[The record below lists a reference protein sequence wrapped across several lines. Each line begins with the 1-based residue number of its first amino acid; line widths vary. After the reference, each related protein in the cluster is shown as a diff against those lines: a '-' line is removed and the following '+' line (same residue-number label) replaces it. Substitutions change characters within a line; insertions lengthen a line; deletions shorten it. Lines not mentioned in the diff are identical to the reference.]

1 MGSDEVC
8 QGRMSCVFPKH
19 ILTAFTSRS
28 EPIMSM
34 GYGALTSAKGKGRDD
49 TVGAGDHI
57 ISVKFNQSETSMIAS
72 TSSDR
77 SVCLYDV
84 RSGKAT
90 SRLTMEVR
98 ANQISWNPLQ
108 PPIFLLASEN
118 SDLYTFDMRKMT
130 SATQV
135 YKGHV
140 GS

>member
-1 MGSDEVC
+1 
-8 QGRMSCVFPKH
+8 
-19 ILTAFTSRS
+19 
-28 EPIMSM
+28 MSM
-34 GYGALTSAKGKGRDD
+34 GYGALTTAKGKGRDD
-49 TVGAGDHI
+49 NIGAGDHI
-57 ISVKFNQSETSMIAS
+57 ISVKFNQSETSMLGS

-77 SVCLYDV
+77 TVCLYDV

-98 ANQISWNPLQ
+98 ANQLSWNPLQ

-140 GS
+140 GSYVPFSHLFAGKILTVFHFGIFQRAVM